1 MNLVI
6 VDIICILYI
15 LFFEIMLIGTVFVT
29 LNIVNNINYVQKDPI
44 YTSRRFLFLVQ
55 HDADSHSLM
64 WKLERHY
71 YLLLHIQRL
80 ENYRSLFMLLIL
92 CIDCI
97 MMQYHHFL
105 RMQKKIRYMDM
116 MMT

>member
-44 YTSRRFLFLVQ
+44 YTSRRSLFLVQ
-55 HDADSHSLM
+55 HDAD
-64 WKLERHY
+64 E
-71 YLLLHIQRL
+71 
-80 ENYRSLFMLLIL
+80 
-92 CIDCI
+92 
-97 MMQYHHFL
+97 
-105 RMQKKIRYMDM
+105 
-116 MMT
+116 